1 MAMPQRDDTIEAIK
15 RRAVEKKAAVSV
27 NSALLEF
34 YWNLGKDISEKY
46 ATTRYYGSR
55 AMRLIM
61 EIAAALERYKIVME
75 GPDGVRLR
83 KLNHIRTIRGT
94 TAIEGNTL
102 TEGQITAVL
111 AGKRVAATR
120 HEIDEVKGAHR
131 AYAKI
136 VRQLRDAN
144 LIKREGGKKF
154 GRWIVA

>member
-1 MAMPQRDDTIEAIK
+1 
-15 RRAVEKKAAVSV
+15 
-27 NSALLEF
+27 
-34 YWNLGKDISEKY
+34 
-46 ATTRYYGSR
+46 
-55 AMRLIM
+55 
-61 EIAAALERYKIVME
+61 ME
-75 GPDGVRLR
+75 GADGVRLR

-102 TEGQITAVL
+102 TEEQITAVL

-120 HEIDEVKGAHR
+120 REIDEVKGAHR